1 MDGPPPRRE
10 LVLSVN
16 AKQNTVNQQ
25 ILQMLRQF
33 GRDGRSGI
41 FTCESGEATRFLV
54 LKDGL
59 IVGARSN
66 LVSERL
72 GEFLVR
78 QGIISKQHL
87 RDGSLFARRG
97 KRLGEVLAG
106 LDVIDEDEIAYY
118 VSQQALHIACTAIL
132 QADSGAD
139 FEDRKDVVQV
149 LPEPLTVFDV
159 LMEVSRRATTV
170 RKLVRGL
177 QKEQRSLEISE
188 EAQPRMDRVRLRAY
202 EAFVLQ
208 RIRTGQ
214 SVASIFSDSPV
225 SAEQTAR
232 AIIGYLSAGIV
243 EFADDPGVTTDVL
256 SKVAAPVGDSR

>member
-1 MDGPPPRRE
+1 
-10 LVLSVN
+10 
-16 AKQNTVNQQ
+16 VNQQ

-41 FTCESGEATRFLV
+41 FTCESGEATRYLV

-78 QGIISKQHL
+78 QGVISKQHL

-97 KRLGEVLAG
+97 KRLGEVLAS
-106 LDVIDEDEIAYY
+106 LDVIDEEEIAHY
-118 VSQQALHIACTAIL
+118 VSQQAMEIACTAVL

-149 LPEPLTVFDV
+149 LPEPLTVFEV
-159 LMEVSRRATTV
+159 LMEVSRRATAV
-170 RKLVRGL
+170 RKLVSGL
-177 QKEQRSLEISE
+177 QKEERSLEISE
-188 EAQPRMDRVRLRAY
+188 DAPTVMDRVRLRAY

-208 RIRTGQ
+208 RIRKGE
-214 SVASIFSDSPV
+214 SVASIFSGSPV

-232 AIIGYLSAGIV
+232 AIVGYLSAGIV
-243 EFADDPGVTTDVL
+243 EFADAPGEAKAEVSDV
-256 SKVAAPVGDSR
+256 ATPVGDGG

>member
-1 MDGPPPRRE
+1 MPGASSASSPISD
-10 LVLSVN
+10 
-16 AKQNTVNQQ
+16 TVNQQ

-41 FTCESGEATRFLV
+41 FTCESGEATRFLS
-54 LKDGL
+54 LIDGH

-78 QGIISKQHL
+78 EGVISKQHL

-97 KRLGEVLAG
+97 KRLGEVLAS
-106 LDVIDEDEIAYY
+106 LDIIDEDEIAHY
-118 VSQQALHIACTAIL
+118 VSLQALEIACKAIV

-139 FEDRKDVVQV
+139 FEDRKDVVRV
-149 LPEPLTVFDV
+149 LPEPLSVFEV

-170 RKLVRGL
+170 ESVVSGL
-177 QKEQRSLEISE
+177 QKEERALEVSEDSESLFG
-188 EAQPRMDRVRLRAY
+188 RVRLRAY
-202 EAFVLQ
+202 EAFVLK
-208 RIRTGQ
+208 RIRSGA
-214 SVASIFSDSPV
+214 SVSSIFSESPV
-225 SAEQTAR
+225 SLEQTAR

-243 EFADDPGVTTDVL
+243 EFADAPSAKERESSNVVTSL
-256 SKVAAPVGDSR
+256 SD